1 MDKEYK
7 LKLEIARLKGEFIG
21 TLKAIT
27 WCWDIPDGLKEKL
40 EKKIVELE
48 EKDDE

>member
-7 LKLEIARLKGEFIG
+7 LKLEMARLKGEFIG

-27 WCWDIPDGLKEKL
+27 WCWGIPDELKEKL

-48 EKDDE
+48 KNNDE